1 MPPLASCI
9 VRCPAGLERG
19 GAGQWV
25 VVELQGALQ
34 LELPDKAQAEER
46 ERKLGLAGEP
56 VGAPAPTLAGLEL
69 GVLGSDGG
77 VPVLEIGCHRLEGKV
92 VSLKRPLAVLE
103 LRRAPAP
110 AVSDGDRDGGAAPEL
125 NEEGEFEVVG
135 IVRSKLLFK
144 SRPKPLVGKRA
155 RTWAS

>member
-1 MPPLASCI
+1 MAPLTSCI

-25 VVELQGALQ
+25 VVELQGVLQ

-46 ERKLGLAGEP
+46 ERKLGLAGEAG
-56 VGAPAPTLAGLEL
+56 VAAVPTMAGLDL
-69 GVLGSDGG
+69 GLLGSEGG
-77 VPVLEIGCHRLEGKV
+77 VPVLEIGCHRLEGKI

-103 LRRAPAP
+103 LRRAPASAP
-110 AVSDGDRDGGAAPEL
+110 GEGEGGAPPEQSG
-125 NEEGEFEVVG
+125 EGEFEVVG

>member
-1 MPPLASCI
+1 MAPLTSCV

-46 ERKLGLAGEP
+46 ERKLGLVGEAG
-56 VGAPAPTLAGLEL
+56 VATAPTMAGLDL
-69 GVLGSDGG
+69 GLLSSEGG

-103 LRRAPAP
+103 LRRAPASAP
-110 AVSDGDRDGGAAPEL
+110 GEGEGEGGAAPEHSD
-125 NEEGEFEVVG
+125 EGEFEVVG